1 MRRVDSAE
9 EWKRGSRGR
18 RFQAV
23 ACTGASSRRSLA
35 AAVVWSV
42 AAVWGPTGAWALTRY
57 VSPAGS
63 PSDAVC
69 DAGTPCE
76 IHHAIQS
83 VALPN
88 DEVIVLP
95 GDYAISSPI
104 TVSKALDIHGA
115 DGQRRPRLTGS
126 PAPYLLHVTASGP
139 AAIRH
144 VEVEQDAGE
153 SSAVDAG
160 GPVTLDDL
168 IVTVT
173 GGNGT
178 GIVFRSSGG
187 VLRDSVVSTTG
198 ATTDLVSAAVLV
210 DISDAPAARVALRNV
225 TAIGSGPTSTGVGV
239 RFLCPPLQA
248 CNAADSVVSVRNTI
262 ARGRRYDLSVQA
274 AGGGVT
280 LEPSYSNYDPTATF
294 VFNAGVLLDG
304 GHNQSAVPLFVDPSE
319 GDFHQLAGSPTIDAG
334 TTDALTGTTDID
346 GDARLIGAAP
356 DIGADEFVPSAP
368 DDTAPVGSDLVLSP
382 SRFAPDVGSPPSASL
397 RSRRQKGATATY
409 EVSEAATVTFTVERK
424 VGRRRY
430 KVVTGSFS
438 RAATAGANS
447 FHFTG
452 FVDGKALKPGRYR
465 LTGVPIDGAGNIGA
479 VFAGSFTILRR
490 H

>member
-1 MRRVDSAE
+1 M
-9 EWKRGSRGR
+9 
-18 RFQAV
+18 
-23 ACTGASSRRSLA
+23 ACTGAPSRRSVA
-35 AAVVWSV
+35 AGIVMSVAVVWGS
-42 AAVWGPTGAWALTRY
+42 ATSLALVRY
-57 VSPAGS
+57 TSPAGS
-63 PSDAVC
+63 LSDAACNVS
-69 DAGTPCE
+69 TPCE
-76 IHHAIQS
+76 IHHAIQT

-95 GDYAISSPI
+95 GDYAISSSI

-126 PAPYLLHVTASGP
+126 LAPYLLHVIASGSV
-139 AAIRH
+139 AIRH
-144 VEVEQDAGE
+144 VEVEQDAGD
-153 SSAVDAG
+153 SSAIDVG

-173 GGNGT
+173 AENGT

-187 VLRDSVVSTTG
+187 VLRNSVVWTTG
-198 ATTDLVSAAVLV
+198 ATTDFISAAVLV
-210 DISDAPAARVALRNV
+210 DIMDVRARAELRNV
-225 TAIGSGPTSTGVGV
+225 TAISSGPTSTGVGV
-239 RFLCPPLQA
+239 RFICPPLQS
-248 CNAADSVVSVRNTI
+248 CNPADSVVSVRNTI
-262 ARGRRYDLSVQA
+262 ARGRQYDLSVQA

-304 GHNQSAVPLFVDPSE
+304 GHNQSAVPLFVNPSE

-334 TTDALTGTTDID
+334 TTDTLTGTTDID
-346 GDARLIGAAP
+346 GDARLIDAAP
-356 DIGADEFVPSAP
+356 DIGADEFVPPPP
-368 DDTAPVGSDLVLSP
+368 DNTAPVGSDLVLSP

-409 EVSEAATVTFTVERK
+409 QVSEAATVTFAVERK
-424 VGRRRY
+424 VGRHRY
-430 KVVTGSFS
+430 KAVTGSFS
-438 RAATAGANS
+438 RSATAGANS

-479 VFAGSFTILRR
+479 VFAGSFKILRR